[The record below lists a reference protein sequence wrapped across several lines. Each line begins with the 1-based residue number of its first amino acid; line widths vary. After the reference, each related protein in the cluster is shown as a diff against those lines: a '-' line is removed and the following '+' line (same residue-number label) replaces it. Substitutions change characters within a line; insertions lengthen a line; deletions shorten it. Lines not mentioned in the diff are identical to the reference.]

1 MTPPAEPPVPPSVG
15 LALGGGGAR
24 GLAHVGLLKVLTRE
38 GIPINYIAG
47 TSMGGILGAL
57 YCIGMPLDQ
66 IEAEA
71 TRIGA
76 RRTMLG
82 LADIQISQTGL
93 LRGARIQAHF
103 ANLIGAERTFAELT
117 TPLAIVAA
125 DMNSGREIVFQEGLV
140 IDALRASMSV
150 PGVFRPYELGPYRL
164 VDGGILNNVPTNVVR
179 RMGATVVIA
188 QDVLPH
194 YSLNVPGEPP
204 LISPMSLGGLP
215 RLYNDFWQIESIM
228 VSAITELR
236 MILSPPDVLIWPN
249 LPTNLGLFLGFDR
262 AHIAIHAGEEAAE
275 QALPR
280 IRAAL
285 ERGA

>member
-1 MTPPAEPPVPPSVG
+1 MTSPTDHPARPTVG

-38 GIPINYIAG
+38 GIPIDYIAG

-57 YCIGMPLDQ
+57 YSIGMPLDQ

-71 TRIGA
+71 ARIGG

-93 LRGARIQAHF
+93 LRGARIQAHL
-103 ANLIGAERTFAELT
+103 ASLIGAERTFAELT
-117 TPLAIVAA
+117 TPLAIVAS
-125 DMNSGREIVFQEGLV
+125 DMNSGREVVFQEGRV
-140 IDALRASMSV
+140 IDALRATMSV

-164 VDGGILNNVPTNVVR
+164 VDGGILNNVPTDIVR

-188 QDVLPH
+188 QDVLPQ

-204 LISPMSLGGLP
+204 LISPMALGGLP
-215 RLYNDFWQIESIM
+215 RVYNDFWQIESIM
-228 VSAITELR
+228 ISAITELR
-236 MILSPPDVLIWPN
+236 LIMSPPDVLIWPN
-249 LPTNLGLFLGFDR
+249 LPANMGLFLGFDR
-262 AHIAIHAGEEAAE
+262 AHIAIAAGEEAAE

-285 ERGA
+285 RQGP